1 MIPLSDGAGDVVTIG
16 PGVTRFKVGDRVAGA
31 FFPGWLGGAP
41 SAEAISRA
49 LGGSVDG
56 MLAETVVLHETGAI
70 GIPEQMS
77 FEEGATLPCA
87 GLTAWNAVAE
97 MATVRA
103 GETVLLLGTGGV
115 SLFALQFAKLHGACA
130 ILTSS
135 SNDKLALAKTLGA
148 DQTINYRETPEW
160 HKKVAELTGGRGV
173 RSRGRGRRR
182 RHARALDPFD
192 AGWRRHRLNRRR
204 GGTGQIDP
212 RLLMS
217 RAARLQGIFVGS
229 LEMFAAMN
237 AALTQA
243 KLRPVIDRVFP
254 FQEAREAY
262 AYLDFGQAHRQGRHC
277 RLTGQRQESRTTT
290 VSQWSR
296 KATCCGRPA
305 PSGPPTPT
313 SRNSYDGSKSGA
325 DFSFASY
332 ELLWR
337 WSVSETEAFW
347 GALWDYFDIKSS
359 VPYERVLASGAMPG
373 ARWFPAVRLNYAE
386 HVLRCERPGADALL
400 FVQEDAA
407 PAGVLW
413 DDFASAV
420 RIVATQLRALGV
432 KRGDRVAA
440 YAPNIPE
447 TMIAMLATAAIG
459 AVWAGCSPDFG
470 SRGVLDRLDQ
480 LRPKALFCVGG
491 YRYGGKHFDRREE
504 LRGIV
509 AGLSG
514 LRTRNRHVPPWP
526 ARRTRSAGGC
536 SEVGEFSSITRRSP
550 EVISPSSRF
559 RSIIRSGSS
568 FRLARQGCRSRSCT
582 VTGASF
588 WRR

>member
-1 MIPLSDGAGDVVTIG
+1 MRAYELREAIGIDGVVLNPDRPTPGARPGEILVRVRAASLNYRDLMIARGVYRSGARPNVIPLSDGAGDVVTIG
-16 PGVTRFKVGDRVAGA
+16 RGVTRFKVGDRVAGA

-70 GIPEQMS
+70 GIPEHMS

-173 RSRGRGRRR
+173 DLVVEVGGAATLERSIRSTRVGG
-182 RHARALDPFD
+182 AIALI
-192 AGWRRHRLNRRR
+192 GVV

-262 AYLDFGQAHRQGRHC
+262 AYLDSGRHI
-277 RLTGQRQESRTTT
+277 GK
-290 VSQWSR
+290 V
-296 KATCCGRPA
+296 
-305 PSGPPTPT
+305 
-313 SRNSYDGSKSGA
+313 
-325 DFSFASY
+325 
-332 ELLWR
+332 
-337 WSVSETEAFW
+337 V
-347 GALWDYFDIKSS
+347 I
-359 VPYERVLASGAMPG
+359 
-373 ARWFPAVRLNYAE
+373 AV
-386 HVLRCERPGADALL
+386 
-400 FVQEDAA
+400 
-407 PAGVLW
+407 
-413 DDFASAV
+413 
-420 RIVATQLRALGV
+420 
-432 KRGDRVAA
+432 
-440 YAPNIPE
+440 
-447 TMIAMLATAAIG
+447 
-459 AVWAGCSPDFG
+459 
-470 SRGVLDRLDQ
+470 
-480 LRPKALFCVGG
+480 
-491 YRYGGKHFDRREE
+491 
-504 LRGIV
+504 
-509 AGLSG
+509 
-514 LRTRNRHVPPWP
+514 
-526 ARRTRSAGGC
+526 
-536 SEVGEFSSITRRSP
+536 
-550 EVISPSSRF
+550 
-559 RSIIRSGSS
+559 
-568 FRLARQGCRSRSCT
+568 
-582 VTGASF
+582 
-588 WRR
+588 